1 MADFLSNREW
11 AIGIWGLISI
21 IFIYCTMNEKTS
33 IYNVFKAFFVKK
45 ILCVTVIVITYVVL
59 CCWVLSYFDLWSCK
73 LLKDTLLYVVT
84 ASIYVSKI
92 INFDGKKSIIG
103 FKNIIMEN
111 IGIMV
116 LITFIFNFYSL
127 PFWIEMLLI
136 PLATLPLIFIKYIDK
151 EGQEDD
157 VRVKSFL
164 SKFIF
169 YLKYCLF
176 VYFVLRT
183 LNDSSELFKDD
194 SLKQLFFPTVMT
206 AMYLPFLYLV
216 AVYSMYEQSFI
227 VLECI
232 SRGDKR
238 EYRYRRSILI
248 KACTLNLAKLAYV
261 RKNMRPA
268 LCNTDEEFF
277 SEINAVSNK
286 KSISYYGE

>member
-1 MADFLSNREW
+1 MGDFLSNREW
-11 AIGIWGLISI
+11 AIIIWGAISI
-21 IFIYCTMNEKTS
+21 IFVCRTKTVRAS
-33 IYNVFKAFFVKK
+33 MYNVLKAFFVKK
-45 ILCVTVIVITYVVL
+45 ILCVIVSTVTYIAL
-59 CCWVLSYFDLWSCK
+59 CCWALSCFDIWSCK
-73 LLKDTLLYVVT
+73 LLKDTLLYTVT
-84 ASIYVSKI
+84 ASIYIGNIV
-92 INFDGKKSIIG
+92 NFDGEKNIIG

-127 PFWIEMLLI
+127 PFGIEMLFI
-136 PLATLPLIFIKYIDK
+136 PLVALPSILIKHIDR

-157 VRVKSFL
+157 AKVKNFL
-164 SKFIF
+164 NKFIF
-169 YLKYCLF
+169 YLNYCLF

-183 LNDSSELFKDD
+183 LNNPSEFFKDD
-194 SLKQLFFPTVMT
+194 SLKQLFFPTIMT

-238 EYRYRRSILI
+238 EYRFRRSILI

-277 SEINAVSNK
+277 REINAVSNK
-286 KSISYYGE
+286 KRISYYGE